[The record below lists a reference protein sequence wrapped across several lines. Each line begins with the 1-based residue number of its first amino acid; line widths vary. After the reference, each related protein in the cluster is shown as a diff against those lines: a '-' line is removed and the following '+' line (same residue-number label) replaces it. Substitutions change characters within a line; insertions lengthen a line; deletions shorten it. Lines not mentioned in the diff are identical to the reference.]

1 MVIFLTAAVT
11 ISATR
16 AAGRVG
22 KLNQDPGAPEGAPG
36 LNAFRG
42 PAVPSCIP
50 AAYIVTSGRAKQ
62 SCQESYFDS

>member
-1 MVIFLTAAVT
+1 MVIFHTAAVT
-11 ISATR
+11 ISATM

-22 KLNQDPGAPEGAPG
+22 KLNQDPGAPEGTPG

-50 AAYIVTSGRAKQ
+50 AAYVVTFGRTKQ
-62 SCQESYFDS
+62 SFHESYF